1 MLDLKQVQQQI
12 VELCDPHILLLFGSQ
27 AKGTARENSDVD
39 LCVVAATSDKR
50 RLLTELYYQVDFERP
65 VDFLLYTPEEW
76 AGSIADPHSFAHKL
90 DREGV
95 LLYG

>member
-12 VELCDPHILLLFGSQ
+12 VELCNPHMILLFGSQ
-27 AKGTARENSDVD
+27 ARGTAGENSDVD
-39 LCVVAATSDKR
+39 LCVVASTPNKR
-50 RLLTELYYQVDFERP
+50 ELLSELYFNVEFERP
-65 VDFLLYTPEEW
+65 LDILLYTPEEW